1 MLKIKKFLFI
11 FGCSLA
17 LLMGCS
23 NGNDTVE
30 SNNGNETVES
40 GNGNETVETKKKIEI
55 QNTDNY
61 KGIFVVKYN
70 YSDNFLPAKET
81 GNFIVKGKNVSNNV
95 LSSNIS
101 QMNNDYIKD
110 FTLNG
115 KSIDLKDC
123 FINDTSKIDKAC
135 SELFN
140 NVVKN
145 TSRSVE
151 NTSIPVNSIKPESY
165 EVGVKKDFY
174 VLKSVAD
181 VKSSEQKEATLKAC
195 NDVCNVWFVDDCENV
210 NFTDDSIF
218 KNVAEKFKII
228 YDPEIEIMGAHKY
241 LKKCSS
247 YFIDPS
253 QKINIIIYD
262 IDYDSDPDQKGGV
275 FGLFYGADM
284 YTEEALNLD
293 PKNQLKTNETQCIY
307 LDSFFLSKDEKQVYS
322 TLAHEFN
329 HLLTFCNK
337 TVIYGINPETWFKE
351 MLSMITE
358 DMLQN
363 LLDIEDISS
372 PKGRLPYFCQYY
384 NYGFLDSW
392 NRKKVNDSLEDTL
405 INYANTYAYGAYLV
419 RNCGGFD
426 FLKRLATSNYINQAA
441 IDDAI
446 RLCNDSNEEI
456 SDFKSSIE
464 FFSEIILDVYFKDW
478 EHSSLNKKIIYE
490 NNNNVYFDAI
500 ELIYSESNKKYGPNI
515 YEIDDQLDLGGQ
527 SFSIHQVEDY
537 ESIIFEYNENNNMD
551 LSGVTYNY

>member
-11 FGCSLA
+11 FGCSLT
-17 LLMGCS
+17 LLFGCS
-23 NGNDTVE
+23 NGN
-30 SNNGNETVES
+30 ETD
-40 GNGNETVETKKKIEI
+40 ETKNEITI
-55 QNTDNY
+55 QNDNNY

-81 GNFIVKGKNVSNNV
+81 GNFIVKKNNVSNNV

-115 KSIDLKDC
+115 KSINLKDF
-123 FINDTSKIDKAC
+123 FINDTSKIDEAC

-140 NVVKN
+140 NIVKN

-151 NTSIPVNSIKPESY
+151 NTSIPVNFITPEEY
-165 EVGVKKDFY
+165 KIGEKKDFY
-174 VLKSVAD
+174 IVKSVAD
-181 VKSSEQKEATLKAC
+181 LESEPKEATLKAC
-195 NDVCNVWFVDDCENV
+195 NDVCNVWFVDDCETV

-228 YDPEIEIMGAHKY
+228 YEPEIEIMGDHKY
-241 LKKCSS
+241 SEKYGS

-253 QKINIIIYD
+253 KKINIIIYD
-262 IDYDSDPDQKGGV
+262 IDYDSDPEQKGGF

-284 YTEEALNLD
+284 YTAEALNQN
-293 PKNQLKTNETQCIY
+293 PHNQKTNETQCIY
-307 LDSFFLSKDEKQVYS
+307 LDSFFLTKDEKQVYS

-337 TVIYGINPETWFKE
+337 TVSYGKNPETWFKE

-372 PKGRLPYFCQYY
+372 PKGRLPCFCQYY

-392 NRKKVNDSLEDTL
+392 NRNKVDDPLIDTL

-446 RLCNDSNEEI
+446 RLCNDSNEDI

-464 FFSEIILDVYFKDW
+464 FFPEIILDVYFNNWK
-478 EHSSLNKKIIYE
+478 HSSLNKKIIYE
-490 NNNNVYFDAI
+490 NNDNVYFDAI
-500 ELIYSESNKKYGPNI
+500 ELELKYSDSNNTYKPNI
-515 YEIDDQLDLGGQ
+515 YRIDYQLDLGGQ
-527 SFSIHQVEDY
+527 SFSIHHVEDY

-551 LSGVTYNY
+551 LSAVAYYN

>member
-23 NGNDTVE
+23 NGN
-30 SNNGNETVES
+30 ETD
-40 GNGNETVETKKKIEI
+40 ETKNEI
-55 QNTDNY
+55 RISNDNNY

-81 GNFIVKGKNVSNNV
+81 GNFIVKKNNVSNNV

-115 KSIDLKDC
+115 KSINLKDF

-140 NVVKN
+140 NIVKN

-151 NTSIPVNSIKPESY
+151 NTSIPVNSIKPEEY
-165 EVGVKKDFY
+165 EIGEKKDFY
-174 VLKSVAD
+174 VLESVAEL
-181 VKSSEQKEATLKAC
+181 KSEPKEATLKAC
-195 NDVCNVWFVDDCENV
+195 NDVCNVWFVDDCETV

-228 YDPEIEIMGAHKY
+228 YEPEIEIMGDHKY
-241 LKKCSS
+241 SEKYGS

-253 QKINIIIYD
+253 KKINIIIYD
-262 IDYDSDPDQKGGV
+262 IDYDSDPEQKGGF

-284 YTEEALNLD
+284 YTAEALNQN
-293 PKNQLKTNETQCIY
+293 PHNQKTNETQCIY
-307 LDSFFLSKDEKQVYS
+307 LDSFFLTKDEKQVYS

-337 TVIYGINPETWFKE
+337 TVLYGKNPETWFKE

-363 LLDIEDISS
+363 LLDIEDVSS

-426 FLKRLATSNYINQAA
+426 FLKRLATSEYINQAA

-446 RLCNDSNEEI
+446 SSCNDSNEDI

-464 FFSEIILDVYFKDW
+464 FFSEIILDVYFKNWDR
-478 EHSSLNKKIIYE
+478 SSLNKKIIYE

-500 ELIYSESNKKYGPNI
+500 DLELKYPDSNNTYRPNI
-515 YEIDDQLDLGGQ
+515 YRIDYQLDLGGH
-527 SFSIHQVEDY
+527 SFSIHRVEDY

>member
-23 NGNDTVE
+23 NGN
-30 SNNGNETVES
+30 ETD
-40 GNGNETVETKKKIEI
+40 ETKKEIII
-55 QNTDNY
+55 QNNNNY

-70 YSDNFLPAKET
+70 YSYNFLPAKET
-81 GNFIVKGKNVSNNV
+81 GNFIVKSNNVSNNV
-95 LSSNIS
+95 LSPNIS

-123 FINDTSKIDKAC
+123 FINDTSKIDEAC

-145 TSRSVE
+145 TARSVD
-151 NTSIPVNSIKPESY
+151 NTSIPVYSIKPEEY
-165 EVGVKKDFY
+165 EIEEKKDFY

-181 VKSSEQKEATLKAC
+181 LKSEQEEATLKAC

-218 KNVAEKFKII
+218 QNVAEKFKII
-228 YDPEIEIMGAHKY
+228 YEPEIEIMGDHKY
-241 LKKCSS
+241 SEKYGS

-253 QKINIIIYD
+253 KKINIIIYD
-262 IDYDSDPDQKGGV
+262 IDYDSDPEQKGGV
-275 FGLFYGADM
+275 FGLFYEADM
-284 YTEEALNLD
+284 YTAEALKQN
-293 PKNQLKTNETQCIY
+293 PHQPKTNETQCIY
-307 LDSFFLSKDEKQVYS
+307 LDSFFLSIDEKQVYS

-337 TVIYGINPETWFKE
+337 TVSYGINPETWFKE

-363 LLDIEDISS
+363 LLDIEDVSS

-392 NRKKVNDSLEDTL
+392 NRKKVADSLIDTL

-426 FLKRLATSNYINQAA
+426 FLKRLATSEYINQAA

-446 RLCNDSNEEI
+446 SSCNDSNEDI

-464 FFSEIILDVYFKDW
+464 FFSEIILDVYFNNW
-478 EHSSLNKKIIYE
+478 EHSSLNKEIIYE
-490 NNNNVYFDAI
+490 KNENVYFDAI
-500 ELIYSESNKKYGPNI
+500 ELKYSDSNNTTYGPNI
-515 YEIDDQLDLGGQ
+515 YKIDYQLDLGGQ

-537 ESIIFEYNENNNMD
+537 ESIIFEYNKNNNMD
-551 LSGVTYNY
+551 LSAVSYYY

>member
-23 NGNDTVE
+23 NGNETVE
-30 SNNGNETVES
+30 SSNGNETD
-40 GNGNETVETKKKIEI
+40 ETKKEIKI
-55 QNTDNY
+55 QNDNNY

-81 GNFIVKGKNVSNNV
+81 GNFIVKRNNVSNNV

-110 FTLNG
+110 FTING
-115 KSIDLKDC
+115 KSINLKDC
-123 FINDTSKIDKAC
+123 FINDTSKIDEAC

-165 EVGVKKDFY
+165 EIGEKKYFY
-174 VLKSVAD
+174 VLTSVTD
-181 VKSSEQKEATLKAC
+181 VKSEQKEATLKAC
-195 NDVCNVWFVDDCENV
+195 NDVCNVWFVDDCETV

-218 KNVAEKFKII
+218 ENVAEKFKII
-228 YDPEIEIMGAHKY
+228 YEPEIEIMGDHKY
-241 LKKCSS
+241 SKKYGS

-253 QKINIIIYD
+253 KKINIIIYD
-262 IDYDSDPDQKGGV
+262 IDYDSAPEQKGGV

-284 YTEEALNLD
+284 YTAEALNQN
-293 PKNQLKTNETQCIY
+293 PHQQKTNETQCIY
-307 LDSFFLSKDEKQVYS
+307 LDSFFLSKDPKQVYS

-337 TVIYGINPETWFKE
+337 TVSYGKNPETWFKE

-363 LLDIEDISS
+363 LLDIEDVSS

-392 NRKKVNDSLEDTL
+392 NRNKVDDPLIDTL

-426 FLKRLATSNYINQAA
+426 FLKRLATSEYINQAA

-446 RLCNDSNEEI
+446 SFCNDSNEDI
-456 SDFKSSIE
+456 SNFKSSIE
-464 FFSEIILDVYFKDW
+464 FFPEIILDVYFNNWK
-478 EHSSLNKKIIYE
+478 HSSLNKKIFYE

-500 ELIYSESNKKYGPNI
+500 KLIYSDSNNNTYRPNI
-515 YEIDDQLDLGGQ
+515 YKIDYQLDLGVQ
-527 SFSIHQVEDY
+527 SFSIHHVEDY

-551 LSGVTYNY
+551 LSAVAYYN

>member
-1 MLKIKKFLFI
+1 MLKIKKLLFI

-23 NGNDTVE
+23 NGN
-30 SNNGNETVES
+30 ETDES
-40 GNGNETVETKKKIEI
+40 GNGNETDETKKEI
-55 QNTDNY
+55 RISNDNNF

-81 GNFIVKGKNVSNNV
+81 GNFIVKKNNVSNNV

-140 NVVKN
+140 NIVKN

-151 NTSIPVNSIKPESY
+151 NTSIPVNSIKPEEY
-165 EVGVKKDFY
+165 EIGKKKDFY
-174 VLKSVAD
+174 VVKSVANLE
-181 VKSSEQKEATLKAC
+181 SEPKEATLKAC
-195 NDVCNVWFVDDCENV
+195 NDVCNVWFVDDCKNV

-218 KNVAEKFKII
+218 ENVAEKFKII
-228 YDPEIEIMGAHKY
+228 YEPEIEIMGDHKY
-241 LKKCSS
+241 SEKCNS
-247 YFIDPS
+247 YFIDPCK
-253 QKINIIIYD
+253 KINIIIYD
-262 IDYDSDPDQKGGV
+262 IDCDSDPEQKGGI

-293 PKNQLKTNETQCIY
+293 PKQLKTNETQCIY

-337 TVIYGINPETWFKE
+337 TVSYGINPETWFKE

-392 NRKKVNDSLEDTL
+392 NRNKVDDSLEDTL

-426 FLKRLATSNYINQAA
+426 FLNRLATSEYINQAA

-446 RLCNDSNEEI
+446 RLCNDSNEDI
-456 SDFKSSIE
+456 SNFKSSIE
-464 FFSEIILDVYFKDW
+464 FFSEIILDVYFYNW
-478 EHSSLNKKIIYE
+478 EHSSLNKKIFYE
-490 NNNNVYFDAI
+490 NNNKVYFDAI
-500 ELIYSESNKKYGPNI
+500 ELKYSDSNNTYRPNI
-515 YEIDDQLDLGGQ
+515 YRIDYQLDLGSH
-527 SFSIHQVEDY
+527 SFSIHRVEDY

>member
-1 MLKIKKFLFI
+1 MLKFKKFLFI

-23 NGNDTVE
+23 NGNETGE
-30 SNNGNETVES
+30 SNNGNETGES
-40 GNGNETVETKKKIEI
+40 SNGNETDETKKEI
-55 QNTDNY
+55 RISNDYNY

-81 GNFIVKGKNVSNNV
+81 GNFIVKKKNVSNNV

-115 KSIDLKDC
+115 KSINLKDC

-151 NTSIPVNSIKPESY
+151 NTSIPFNSIKPESY
-165 EVGVKKDFY
+165 EIGEKKDFY
-174 VLKSVAD
+174 IIKSVTE
-181 VKSSEQKEATLKAC
+181 VKSEQKEATLKAC

-228 YDPEIEIMGAHKY
+228 YEPEIEIMGDHIYSEKY
-241 LKKCSS
+241 GS

-262 IDYDSDPDQKGGV
+262 IDYDSDPEQKGGV
-275 FGLFYGADM
+275 FGLFYEADM
-284 YTEEALNLD
+284 YTAEALKENPHD
-293 PKNQLKTNETQCIY
+293 LKTNETQCIY
-307 LDSFFLSKDEKQVYS
+307 LDSFFLSKDPKQVYS

-337 TVIYGINPETWFKE
+337 TVSYGKNPQTWFKE

-363 LLDIEDISS
+363 LLDIEDVSS
-372 PKGRLPYFCQYY
+372 PKGRLPYFFRYY

-392 NRKKVNDSLEDTL
+392 NRNKVEDPLEDNL

-426 FLKRLATSNYINQAA
+426 FLKRLATSEYINQAA

-446 RLCNDSNEEI
+446 RLCNDSNEDI

-464 FFSEIILDVYFKDW
+464 FFSEIILDVYFYNW
-478 EHSSLNKKIIYE
+478 EHSSLNKKIFYK
-490 NNNNVYFDAI
+490 NNDNVYFDAI
-500 ELIYSESNKKYGPNI
+500 ELKYSDSNNNTYKPNI
-515 YEIDDQLDLGGQ
+515 YKIDYQLDLGGQ
-527 SFSIHQVEDY
+527 SFSIHHVEDY

-551 LSGVTYNY
+551 LSAVTYYN

>member
-23 NGNDTVE
+23 NGN
-30 SNNGNETVES
+30 ETD
-40 GNGNETVETKKKIEI
+40 ETKKEI
-55 QNTDNY
+55 RISNDYNY

-70 YSDNFLPAKET
+70 YSYNFLPAKET
-81 GNFIVKGKNVSNNV
+81 GNFIVKKNNVSNNV

-140 NVVKN
+140 NIVKN

-165 EVGVKKDFY
+165 EIGVKKDFY
-174 VLKSVAD
+174 VLKNVAD

-195 NDVCNVWFVDDCENV
+195 NDVCNVWFVDDCETV

-228 YDPEIEIMGAHKY
+228 YDPEIEIMGDHKY
-241 LKKCSS
+241 SEKCVS

-262 IDYDSDPDQKGGV
+262 IDYDSEPDQKGGV

-284 YTEEALNLD
+284 YTAEALNQIPD
-293 PKNQLKTNETQCIY
+293 NQQKTNETQCIY

-337 TVIYGINPETWFKE
+337 TVLYGEDPQTWFKE

-372 PKGRLPYFCQYY
+372 PKGRLPMFCKYY

-392 NRKKVNDSLEDTL
+392 NRKKVDDSLEDTL

-426 FLKRLATSNYINQAA
+426 FLKRLATSEYINQAA

-446 RLCNDSNEEI
+446 RLCNDSNEDI

-464 FFSEIILDVYFKDW
+464 FFPEIILDVYFKDW
-478 EHSSLNKKIIYE
+478 KHSSLNKTIIYE
-490 NNNNVYFDAI
+490 NNDNVYFDAI
-500 ELIYSESNKKYGPNI
+500 KLIYSESNKNYGPNI

-537 ESIIFEYNENNNMD
+537 ESIIFKYNENNNMD

>member
-1 MLKIKKFLFI
+1 M
-11 FGCSLA
+11 
-17 LLMGCS
+17 
-23 NGNDTVE
+23 
-30 SNNGNETVES
+30 
-40 GNGNETVETKKKIEI
+40 
-55 QNTDNY
+55 
-61 KGIFVVKYN
+61 
-70 YSDNFLPAKET
+70 
-81 GNFIVKGKNVSNNV
+81 
-95 LSSNIS
+95 
-101 QMNNDYIKD
+101 
-110 FTLNG
+110 
-115 KSIDLKDC
+115 
-123 FINDTSKIDKAC
+123 
-135 SELFN
+135 
-140 NVVKN
+140 
-145 TSRSVE
+145 
-151 NTSIPVNSIKPESY
+151 
-165 EVGVKKDFY
+165 
-174 VLKSVAD
+174 
-181 VKSSEQKEATLKAC
+181 KSSEQKEATLKAC
-195 NDVCNVWFVDDCENV
+195 NDVCNVWFVDDCETV

-228 YDPEIEIMGAHKY
+228 YDPEIEIMGDHKY
-241 LKKCSS
+241 SEKCVS

-262 IDYDSDPDQKGGV
+262 IDYDSEPDQKGGV

-284 YTEEALNLD
+284 YTAEALNQIPD
-293 PKNQLKTNETQCIY
+293 NQQKTNETQCIY

-337 TVIYGINPETWFKE
+337 TVLYGEDPQTWFKE

-372 PKGRLPYFCQYY
+372 PKGRLPMFCKYY

-392 NRKKVNDSLEDTL
+392 NRKKVDDSLEDTL

-426 FLKRLATSNYINQAA
+426 FLKRLATSEYINQAA

-446 RLCNDSNEEI
+446 RLCNDSNEDI

-464 FFSEIILDVYFKDW
+464 FFPEIILDVYFKDW
-478 EHSSLNKKIIYE
+478 KHSSLNKTIIYE
-490 NNNNVYFDAI
+490 NNDNVYFDAI
-500 ELIYSESNKKYGPNI
+500 KLIYSESNKNYGPNI

-537 ESIIFEYNENNNMD
+537 ESIIFKYNENNNMD

>member
-23 NGNDTVE
+23 NGN
-30 SNNGNETVES
+30 ETD
-40 GNGNETVETKKKIEI
+40 ETKKEIEI
-55 QNTDNY
+55 LNDKNY

-151 NTSIPVNSIKPESY
+151 NKSIPVNSKNPESY
-165 EVGVKKDFY
+165 EIGEKKCFY
-174 VLKSVAD
+174 VIKSVAEQ
-181 VKSSEQKEATLKAC
+181 KSEQKEATLKAC

-210 NFTDDSIF
+210 NFTDYSIF

-228 YDPEIEIMGAHKY
+228 YEPEIEIMGDHIY
-241 LKKCSS
+241 SEKCSS

-253 QKINIIIYD
+253 KKINIIIYD
-262 IDYDSDPDQKGGV
+262 IDYDSKPDQTGGV

-284 YTEEALNLD
+284 YTEEALNQY
-293 PKNQLKTNETQCIY
+293 PQNQLKTNETQCIY
-307 LDSFFLSKDEKQVYS
+307 LDSFFLSKDPKQIYS

-337 TVIYGINPETWFKE
+337 TVLYGEDPQTWFKE

-363 LLDIEDISS
+363 LLGIEDVSS
-372 PKGRLPYFCQYY
+372 PKGRLPIFCQYY
-384 NYGFLDSW
+384 NHGFLDSW
-392 NRKKVNDSLEDTL
+392 NREKVDDPLYDTL

-426 FLKRLATSNYINQAA
+426 FLKRLATSEYINQAA

-446 RLCNDSNEEI
+446 SFCNDSNE
-456 SDFKSSIE
+456 DFKSSIE
-464 FFSEIILDVYFKDW
+464 FFPEIILDVYFNNWK
-478 EHSSLNKKIIYE
+478 HSSLNKKITYE

-500 ELIYSESNKKYGPNI
+500 VLKYSDSNNTYRPNI
-515 YEIDDQLDLGGQ
+515 YKIDYQLDLGGQ
-527 SFSIHQVEDY
+527 SFSIHHVEDY

-551 LSGVTYNY
+551 LSAVTYYN

>member
-23 NGNDTVE
+23 NGNGT
-30 SNNGNETVES
+30 G
-40 GNGNETVETKKKIEI
+40 ETKKEIEI
-55 QNTDNY
+55 QNDNNY
-61 KGIFVVKYN
+61 QGIFVVKYN

-115 KSIDLKDC
+115 KSINLKDC

-140 NVVKN
+140 NIVKN

-151 NTSIPVNSIKPESY
+151 NTSIPVNSIKPEEY
-165 EVGVKKDFY
+165 KIGDEKDFY
-174 VLKSVAD
+174 VLKNVND
-181 VKSSEQKEATLKAC
+181 LKSEQEEATLKAC
-195 NDVCNVWFVDDCENV
+195 NDVCNVWFVDDCKNV
-210 NFTDDSIF
+210 NFADDSIF
-218 KNVAEKFKII
+218 ENVTKKFQNI
-228 YDPEIEIMGAHKY
+228 YKPEIEIMGHHIY
-241 LKKCSS
+241 SEKCGS

-262 IDYDSDPDQKGGV
+262 IDHDSDPAQTGGI

-284 YTEEALNLD
+284 YTAEALYPN
-293 PKNQLKTNETQCIY
+293 PYNQKTNETQCIY
-307 LDSFFLSKDEKQVYS
+307 LDSFFLSIAEKQVYS

-337 TVIYGINPETWFKE
+337 NVLYGKNPETWFKE

-363 LLDIEDISS
+363 LLGIEDVSS
-372 PKGRLPYFCQYY
+372 PKGRLPYFFRYY

-392 NRKKVNDSLEDTL
+392 NRNKVEDPLDDKL

-426 FLKRLATSNYINQAA
+426 FLKRLATSEYINQAA

-446 RLCNDSNEEI
+446 SFCNGSNEDI

-464 FFSEIILDVYFKDW
+464 FFPDIILDVYFNNW
-478 EHSSLNKKIIYE
+478 EHSSLYKKIIYE

-500 ELIYSESNKKYGPNI
+500 KLELKYSDSNNTYKPNI
-515 YEIDDQLDLGGQ
+515 YRIDYQLDLGGQ
-527 SFSIHQVEDY
+527 SFSIHHVEDY

-551 LSGVTYNY
+551 LSAVAYYN

>member
-23 NGNDTVE
+23 NGN
-30 SNNGNETVES
+30 ETD
-40 GNGNETVETKKKIEI
+40 ETKKEIII
-55 QNTDNY
+55 QNNNNY

-70 YSDNFLPAKET
+70 YSYNFLPAKET
-81 GNFIVKGKNVSNNV
+81 GNFIVKSNNVSNNV
-95 LSSNIS
+95 LSPNIS

-123 FINDTSKIDKAC
+123 FINDTSKIDEAC

-145 TSRSVE
+145 TARSVD
-151 NTSIPVNSIKPESY
+151 NTSIPVYSIKPEEY
-165 EVGVKKDFY
+165 EIEEKKDFY

-181 VKSSEQKEATLKAC
+181 LKSEQEEATLKAC

-218 KNVAEKFKII
+218 QNVAEKFKII
-228 YDPEIEIMGAHKY
+228 YEPEIEIMGDHKY
-241 LKKCSS
+241 SEKYGS

-253 QKINIIIYD
+253 KKINIIIYD
-262 IDYDSDPDQKGGV
+262 IDYDSDPEQKGGV

-284 YTEEALNLD
+284 YTEEALNQY
-293 PKNQLKTNETQCIY
+293 PQNQQKTNETQCIY
-307 LDSFFLSKDEKQVYS
+307 LDSFFLSIDEKQVYS

-337 TVIYGINPETWFKE
+337 TVSYGINPETWFKE

-363 LLDIEDISS
+363 LLDIEDVSS

-392 NRKKVNDSLEDTL
+392 NRKKVADSLIDTL

-426 FLKRLATSNYINQAA
+426 FLKRLATSEYINQAA

-446 RLCNDSNEEI
+446 SSCNDSNEDI

-464 FFSEIILDVYFKDW
+464 FFSEIILDVYFNNW
-478 EHSSLNKKIIYE
+478 EHSSLNKEIIYE
-490 NNNNVYFDAI
+490 KNENVYFDAI
-500 ELIYSESNKKYGPNI
+500 ELKYSDSNNTTYGPNI
-515 YEIDDQLDLGGQ
+515 YKIDYQLDLGGQ

-537 ESIIFEYNENNNMD
+537 ESIIFEYNKNNNMD
-551 LSGVTYNY
+551 LSAVSYYY